1 MPGSSNAAAEA
12 LSRQELAVE
21 PETDHDAEFDNCV
34 AVCNPIWRGKVL
46 DPGLATKGLECF
58 KVRQIWVAESVSG
71 EDSAG
76 QGNTPTL
83 PGYTRDELIGFQTS
97 DSTLKGF
104 RAFLDRGLK
113 RGQPCQVR

>member
-1 MPGSSNAAAEA
+1 MPGSSNAAADA
-12 LSRQELAVE
+12 GVAGE
-21 PETDHDAEFDNCV
+21 PETDHDAEFDNCF
-34 AVCNPIWRGKVL
+34 AVCNPIWRGTAL